1 MDTLTVSVRN
11 AMRSQ
16 SLQALGEMEAVL
28 ALGGCQSQLLP
39 HDLLGGVV
47 RELEIVGAGHHAWQV
62 VVRPHLGAVEGLLDD
77 GERGT
82 ERLEAADRES
92 GAAGDKLE
100 EGSLAILVI
109 LRHDLEQAPH
119 TLTVHRVSVIRFT
132 ALNQHLT

>member
-47 RELEIVGAGHHAWQV
+47 RELEIVGAGHHAGQV

-77 GERGT
+77 GEWGT

-92 GAAGDKLE
+92 GASGDKLE
-100 EGSLAILVI
+100 ECSLIVLII
-109 LRHDLEQAPH
+109 LRHDLEQTPH